1 MKRIAEKIAYMS
13 NLIKRIPSPTVQAKQ
28 ESNTIEKGEVYEAK
42 KGAGMKK
49 IYYAL
54 IALILALTISSCSDW
69 LYLQPEDGVLV
80 DEFWM
85 SQADLEAGLAGCYAS
100 MLGNNVSGSMSVS
113 ELMLMWGEIRAD
125 MLTYYSKEVSDYM
138 LIWQGDIKP
147 ENSFNKWSSFYRTIN
162 YCNTVLEKGEA
173 ILATDASFSVDE
185 WNQIRAEA
193 LSIRALMY
201 FYLTRVFDQVPL
213 ILEATNNDLQV
224 ITISKAERADIW
236 AQIEAD
242 LTEAEQYIPFSYNLT
257 KDVDKGRITKY
268 TVWSIQA
275 DFYLWTEQY
284 ALSESA
290 CDKVINSGKF
300 WLVNGDMEWLTN
312 LFVLGN
318 SSEGIFEL
326 QFDQD
331 ILNPYY
337 AMFFTNA
344 NYRAQ
349 PDVMENF
356 WPTDPFLVDADSAD
370 IRSDRGAYRS
380 GASYSIWKYIGR
392 NRIFTKSSSE
402 AYSNFI
408 VYRYADILLMKAE
421 AIAAQLDT
429 DDPVR
434 GAEALALIK
443 KIRNRANAST
453 LTDEGDPTSK
463 ETLLTYILNE
473 RAREFAFE
481 GKRWFDMLRYA
492 KRDDYKRLQTMKN
505 MYQLCAPS
513 NKLLSIQSKLNDHNS
528 HYLPIPQ
535 SDIDA
540 SNNQLIQ
547 NPFYE

>member
-1 MKRIAEKIAYMS
+1 M
-13 NLIKRIPSPTVQAKQ
+13 
-28 ESNTIEKGEVYEAK
+28 NT
-42 KGAGMKK
+42 K
-49 IYYAL
+49 IYYWI
-54 IALILALTISSCSDW
+54 IALFLFLGTTSCQNW

-80 DEFWM
+80 DEYWM
-85 SQADLEAGLAGCYAS
+85 SQADLQAGLNGCYAS
-100 MLGNNVSGSMSVS
+100 LLGNNVSGAMSVS

-125 MLTYYSKEVSDYM
+125 MMTYYNNQVSDYM

-147 ENSFNKWSSFYRTIN
+147 ENSFCKWSSFYRTIN
-162 YCNTVLEKGEA
+162 YCNTVLEKGEN
-173 ILATDASFSVDE
+173 ILKTDPSFTVAE

-193 LSIRALMY
+193 LTIRALMY

-213 ILEATNNDLQV
+213 VLNATNNDLQV
-224 ITISKAERADIW
+224 ITIAKAERQAIW
-236 AQIEAD
+236 DQIDAD
-242 LTEAEQYIPFSYNLT
+242 LTEAEQYIYFSYNST
-257 KDVDKGRITKY
+257 VANDKGRITKY
-268 TVWSIQA
+268 TVWAIQA

-284 ALSESA
+284 AKSESA
-290 CDKVINSGKF
+290 CDKIINSGKF
-300 WLVNGDMEWLTN
+300 WLVNGDMEWLSN
-312 LFVLGN
+312 LYVQGN

-331 ILNPYY
+331 ILNPFYGLFY
-337 AMFFTNA
+337 TNSY
-344 NYRAQ
+344 YRAH

-356 WPTDPFLVDADSAD
+356 WPTDPYLVDADSAD
-370 IRSDRGAYRS
+370 IRSDRGSYRS
-380 GASYSIWKYIGR
+380 GMNYSIWKYIGR
-392 NRIFTKSSSE
+392 NRTYLKSSSE

-434 GAEALALIK
+434 GAEALALVK
-443 KIRNRANAST
+443 QIRRRANASS
-453 LTDEGDPTSK
+453 LTDEGEPTSK
-463 ETLLTYILNE
+463 ESLLVYILNE

-492 KRDDYKRLQTMKN
+492 KRDNYKRIQAMKN

-513 NKLLSIQSKLNDHNS
+513 TKLLSIQSKLNDPNS

-535 SDIDA
+535 GDIDA